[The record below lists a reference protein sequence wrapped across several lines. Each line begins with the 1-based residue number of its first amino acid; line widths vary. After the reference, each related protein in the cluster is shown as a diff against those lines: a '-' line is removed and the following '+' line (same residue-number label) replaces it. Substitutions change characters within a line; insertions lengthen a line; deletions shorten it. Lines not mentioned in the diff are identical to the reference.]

1 VNERATRQCANVATR
16 KGPCLFLL
24 WARAL
29 ARALA
34 QSRVSGLLAAP
45 ASPRARGPGGGTG
58 TAAAVPARAA
68 SYCLSRLLSRSR
80 PSEDRPSTLRLA
92 TLGCPRRTYGPVRT
106 PPSQL
111 GIICLKIDLIMDLL
125 CCVQWVGKV
134 DTSSIHPDG
143 KLNGHI
149 HFSISAPARTPGTAR
164 PARVYCNCQASARA
178 PSEDSSRTNDRN
190 SRAEASW

>member
-1 VNERATRQCANVATR
+1 MRQCSHAQRSLPLLALSSRARSCARPIARVGVASR
-16 KGPCLFLL
+16 AREPPS
-24 WARAL
+24 ARA
-29 ARALA
+29 
-34 QSRVSGLLAAP
+34 G
-45 ASPRARGPGGGTG
+45 GGGGTG
-58 TAAAVPARAA
+58 TAAAAPARAA